1 MSEASSLSQM
11 SVSDEYEDL
20 VFRKVMAIYIAN
32 ESARISSEVEKANA
46 EGETT
51 VNSKTINRLFS
62 KANSKKYL
70 NVIRRSAKKIISVA
84 AMLVFVAAVS
94 LTSYVI
100 GIAGVKANVSK
111 AFTQM
116 DVTDYGEYIQVL
128 PSERKEKVQKN
139 LFLNMRRMILK
150 IGRFL
155 MPPPM
160 FPKDMRNIAST
171 PKVKKCSTE
180 NTVTTNVISLYLN
193 QIQPAL

>member
-70 NVIRRSAKKIISVA
+70 RHQ
-84 AMLVFVAAVS
+84 
-94 LTSYVI
+94 
-100 GIAGVKANVSK
+100 
-111 AFTQM
+111 AF
-116 DVTDYGEYIQVL
+116 
-128 PSERKEKVQKN
+128 RQKN
-139 LFLNMRRMILK
+139 N
-150 IGRFL
+150 IGR
-155 MPPPM
+155 
-160 FPKDMRNIAST
+160 RNARF
-171 PKVKKCSTE
+171 CGGGF
-180 NTVTTNVISLYLN
+180 TNLICYRYCGSKSECFKSVYSDGCN
-193 QIQPAL
+193 

>member
-70 NVIRRSAKKIISVA
+70 NI
-84 AMLVFVAAVS
+84 
-94 LTSYVI
+94 
-100 GIAGVKANVSK
+100 
-111 AFTQM
+111 
-116 DVTDYGEYIQVL
+116 
-128 PSERKEKVQKN
+128 
-139 LFLNMRRMILK
+139 
-150 IGRFL
+150 
-155 MPPPM
+155 
-160 FPKDMRNIAST
+160 
-171 PKVKKCSTE
+171 
-180 NTVTTNVISLYLN
+180 
-193 QIQPAL
+193 